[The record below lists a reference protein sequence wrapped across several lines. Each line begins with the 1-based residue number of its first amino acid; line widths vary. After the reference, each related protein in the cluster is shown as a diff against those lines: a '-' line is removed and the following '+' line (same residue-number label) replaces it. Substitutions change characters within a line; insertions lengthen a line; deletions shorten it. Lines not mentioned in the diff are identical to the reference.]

1 MQACSDDKVTVTSL
15 QWLIHC
21 LWHTANERSQLGV
34 IQHFQIS
41 SALCPI
47 KSSHI
52 LPEAAC
58 TRQVVSHV
66 EGHLGQRN
74 GGGGTP
80 KPTNKFRSSDIL
92 PEAAHKRQV
101 IKQQLQNANLWFAM
115 PAESYKLHF
124 FHQRL
129 HGICCAVMLCSH
141 AVHALCCTCSHA
153 PAYHHIAIP
162 MQVVLLYEH
171 VQE

>member
-1 MQACSDDKVTVTSL
+1 MTVTSL

-66 EGHLGQRN
+66 EGIWGRGM
-74 GGGGTP
+74 GGGEHPNQPINLGALTYFQ
-80 KPTNKFRSSDIL
+80 KLHIKDRSSNNNC
-92 PEAAHKRQV
+92 RMQTFG
-101 IKQQLQNANLWFAM
+101 LQCLQSHTNCTSFINACMVYAVQ
-115 PAESYKLHF
+115 S
-124 FHQRL
+124 
-129 HGICCAVMLCSH
+129 CCAVMLCSH
-141 AVHALCCTCSHA
+141 AVQSCWQSCWQSCCAVMLCSHA
-153 PAYHHIAIP
+153 
-162 MQVVLLYEH
+162 
-171 VQE
+171 VQSC

>member
-1 MQACSDDKVTVTSL
+1 MTVTSL
-15 QWLIHC
+15 QWLICC

-74 GGGGTP
+74 GGGGGH
-80 KPTNKFRSSDIL
+80 TNQPINLGALTYFQKLHIKDRSSNNNC
-92 PEAAHKRQV
+92 RMQTFG
-101 IKQQLQNANLWFAM
+101 LQCLQSHTNCTSFINACMVYAVQ
-115 PAESYKLHF
+115 S
-124 FHQRL
+124 
-129 HGICCAVMLCSH
+129 CCAVVLCSR
-141 AVHALCCTCSHA
+141 AVQSCCA
-153 PAYHHIAIP
+153 
-162 MQVVLLYEH
+162 VVLCSRA
-171 VQE
+171 VQSCCAC